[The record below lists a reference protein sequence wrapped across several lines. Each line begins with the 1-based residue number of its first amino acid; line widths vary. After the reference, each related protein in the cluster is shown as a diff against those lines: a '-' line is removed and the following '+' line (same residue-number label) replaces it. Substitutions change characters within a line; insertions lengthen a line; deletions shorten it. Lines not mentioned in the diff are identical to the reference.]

1 MSDFINLFRD
11 ETSGTIEAL
20 IGSAPT
26 LELQE
31 EQELSIISNIV
42 PPIVLVKIKVSGDV
56 EADIMVAMPP
66 NLAASLSD
74 MMMGEEA
81 TDRDELTD
89 DDIDAAKE
97 IVSNIF
103 GAISNSLSAQK
114 ELPVFSFSIDNIELI
129 KDDGEVSLESFSKM
143 YIYKFA
149 LDSIHSLLMFIVD
162 EKFYNILHGI
172 NDENNT
178 SLEKTAPSSHKSRN
192 SESTNCEE
200 ETLNLSSD
208 EMKNIAL
215 IMDVKLP
222 VKVRIGKKR
231 MLLKDVLNMDIGSV
245 IELNQLANDPL
256 EILVDNHVIA
266 QGEVVIVDGNFGI
279 QITTIG
285 TKKERLTQLKG

>member
-1 MSDFINLFRD
+1 MSEFMKLFED
-11 ETSGTIEAL
+11 ETAATIEAL
-20 IGSAPT
+20 VGVAPS
-26 LELQE
+26 LELKE

-42 PPIVLVKIKVSGDV
+42 PPIVLVKVSVSGDIDANV
-56 EADIMVAMPP
+56 MVALPP

-81 TDRDELTD
+81 SDREDVNE

-97 IVSNIF
+97 IISNIF

-114 ELPVFSFSIDNIELI
+114 ELPILSFSVSDVQNVTDE
-129 KDDGEVSLESFSKM
+129 GEVSLEDFAKM
-143 YIYKFA
+143 YVYKFN
-149 LDSIHSLLMFIVD
+149 LDSLNSLLMFIVD
-162 EKFYNILHGI
+162 EKFTNAIDGKTASDSTVDIEENKSSDSTPCSSGDIHLN
-172 NDENNT
+172 NDELNNIT
-178 SLEKTAPSSHKSRN
+178 
-192 SESTNCEE
+192 
-200 ETLNLSSD
+200 
-208 EMKNIAL
+208 L

-222 VKVRIGKKR
+222 VRVRIGKKR

-266 QGEVVIVDGNFGI
+266 EGEVVIVDGNFGV

-285 TKKERLTQLKG
+285 SKKERLTQLKS

>member
-1 MSDFINLFRD
+1 MSDFTNLFRD

-20 IGSAPT
+20 VGSAPT

-56 EADIMVAMPP
+56 EADVMVALPP

-89 DDIDAAKE
+89 DDIDATKE

-114 ELPVFSFSIDNIELI
+114 ELPVFSFSIDDIELV
-129 KDDGEVSLESFSKM
+129 KEEGEVSLETFNKM
-143 YIYKFA
+143 YIYKFT
-149 LDSIHSLLMFIVD
+149 LDSLQSLLMFIVD
-162 EKFYNILHGI
+162 EKFYNALHGI
-172 NDENNT
+172 NDETNT
-178 SLEKTAPSSHKSRN
+178 SLENAAGSSHKPSS
-192 SESTNCEE
+192 SESNNCGE

-222 VKVRIGKKR
+222 VRVRIGKKR

-285 TKKERLTQLKG
+285 TKKERLKQLKG

>member
-1 MSDFINLFRD
+1 MSDFMKLFEE
-11 ETSGTIEAL
+11 ETVGTIEAL
-20 IGSAPT
+20 VGAAPS
-26 LELQE
+26 LELKE

-56 EADIMVAMPP
+56 DADVMVALPP
-66 NLAASLSD
+66 SLAAALSD
-74 MMMGEEA
+74 MMMGEEPSE
-81 TDRDELTD
+81 RDDVND

-103 GAISNSLSAQK
+103 GAISNALSAQK
-114 ELPVFSFSIDNIELI
+114 ELPVLSFSVDSIELI
-129 KDDGEVSLESFSKM
+129 KDDEEVSLESFSRM
-143 YIYKFA
+143 FVYKFA
-149 LDSIHSLLMFIVD
+149 LESINSLLMFIID
-162 EKFYNILHGI
+162 EKLYNALYGSST
-172 NDENNT
+172 EAEAVPQSNT
-178 SLEKTAPSSHKSRN
+178 SMMSS
-192 SESTNCEE
+192 SESDCEDE
-200 ETLNLSSD
+200 AVNLSSE

-256 EILVDNHVIA
+256 DILVDNHVIA
-266 QGEVVIVDGNFGI
+266 QGEVVIVDGNFGV

-285 TKKERLTQLKG
+285 TKKERLNQLKG

>member
-1 MSDFINLFRD
+1 MSDFMKLFED
-11 ETSGTIEAL
+11 ETVGTIEAL
-20 IGSAPT
+20 IGTAPS
-26 LELQE
+26 LELKE

-56 EADIMVAMPP
+56 DADAMIALPP

-81 TDRDELTD
+81 SDREDVSE

-103 GAISNSLSAQK
+103 GAISNTLSAQK
-114 ELPVFSFSIDNIELI
+114 ELPVLSFSIENIELVG
-129 KDDGEVSLESFSKM
+129 DDDEVSLEAFSRM
-143 YIYKFA
+143 YVYKFN
-149 LDSIHSLLMFIVD
+149 LESVHSLLMFIID
-162 EKFYNILHGI
+162 EKLKNVLFPS
-172 NDENNT
+172 DT
-178 SLEKTAPSSHKSRN
+178 SLESAEIEENRNTAAASSHIS
-192 SESTNCEE
+192 SNCEE
-200 ETLNLSSD
+200 DITLSNE

-222 VKVRIGKKR
+222 VRVRIGKKR

-279 QITTIG
+279 QVTTIG

>member
-1 MSDFINLFRD
+1 MSDFMKLFEE
-11 ETSGTIEAL
+11 ETVGTIEAL
-20 IGSAPT
+20 VGAAPS
-26 LELQE
+26 LELKE

-56 EADIMVAMPP
+56 DADVMVALPP
-66 NLAASLSD
+66 SLAAALSD
-74 MMMGEEA
+74 MMMGEEPSE
-81 TDRDELTD
+81 RDDVND

-103 GAISNSLSAQK
+103 GAISNALSAQK
-114 ELPVFSFSIDNIELI
+114 ELPVLSFSVDNIELI
-129 KDDGEVSLESFSKM
+129 KDDEEVSLEAFSRM
-143 YIYKFA
+143 FVYKFA
-149 LDSIHSLLMFIVD
+149 LESINSLLMFIID
-162 EKFYNILHGI
+162 EKLYNALYGSST
-172 NDENNT
+172 EVEAVPQSST
-178 SLEKTAPSSHKSRN
+178 STMSS
-192 SESTNCEE
+192 SESNCEDE
-200 ETLNLSSD
+200 AVNLSSE

-256 EILVDNHVIA
+256 DILVDNHVIA
-266 QGEVVIVDGNFGI
+266 QGEVVIVDGNFGV

-285 TKKERLTQLKG
+285 TKKERLNQLKG

>member
-1 MSDFINLFRD
+1 MSDFIKLFEE
-11 ETSGTIEAL
+11 ETIGTIEAL
-20 IGSAPT
+20 VGVAPS
-26 LELQE
+26 LELNE

-42 PPIVLVKIKVSGDV
+42 PPIVLVKIKISGDIDGD
-56 EADIMVAMPP
+56 AMVALPP

-81 TDRDELTD
+81 SDRDDVND
-89 DDIDAAKE
+89 DDLDATKE

-103 GAISNSLSAQK
+103 GAISNALSAQK
-114 ELPVFSFSIDNIELI
+114 ELPVLSFSVENIELV
-129 KDDGEVSLESFSKM
+129 KDDDEVSLEHFRRM
-143 YIYKFA
+143 YVYKFN
-149 LDSIHSLLMFIVD
+149 LESINSLLMFIID
-162 EKFYNILHGI
+162 EKLYGTLYGSSSEELEQEHTSSEEHISYSNDCT
-172 NDENNT
+172 DENV
-178 SLEKTAPSSHKSRN
+178 H
-192 SESTNCEE
+192 
-200 ETLNLSSD
+200 LSSE

-222 VKVRIGKKR
+222 VRVRIGKKR

-266 QGEVVIVDGNFGI
+266 QGEVVIVDGNFGV

-285 TKKERLTQLKG
+285 TKKERLNQLKG

>member
-1 MSDFINLFRD
+1 MNDFVKLFEE
-11 ETSGTIEAL
+11 ETVGTIEAL
-20 IGSAPT
+20 VGTAPS
-26 LELQE
+26 LELKE

-56 EADIMVAMPP
+56 DADVMVALPP
-66 NLAASLSD
+66 SLAAGLSD
-74 MMMGEEA
+74 MMMGEEPSE
-81 TDRDELTD
+81 RDDVND

-103 GAISNSLSAQK
+103 GAISNALSAQK
-114 ELPVFSFSIDNIELI
+114 ELPVLSFSVDNIELV
-129 KDDGEVSLESFSKM
+129 KDDEEVSLEAFSRM
-143 YIYKFA
+143 FIYKFS
-149 LDSIHSLLMFIVD
+149 LESINSLLMFIID
-162 EKFYNILHGI
+162 EKLYNALNGSVEEDSAPVQSSTTK
-172 NDENNT
+172 NSFPENNCDD
-178 SLEKTAPSSHKSRN
+178 
-192 SESTNCEE
+192 ESVS
-200 ETLNLSSD
+200 LSSE

-222 VKVRIGKKR
+222 VRVRIGKKR

-266 QGEVVIVDGNFGI
+266 QGEVVIVDGNFGV

-285 TKKERLTQLKG
+285 TKKERLNQLKG